1 MRTLLLAGI
10 VGVILFA
17 ASASASWFLL
27 NQNKLAEDAHKV
39 AAVDPDHDPSHD
51 PGDDPAHDAAPEIKA
66 GVPPMGHGIK
76 KEDQLPVALRPEVP
90 LTVEA
95 VLELGE
101 SIRRKERDLIARE
114 KAADKTEQNIQLLF
128 EDLKVER
135 AELTALAES
144 IDAKLQLTQGSVAE
158 LKQEN
163 QTLTTQT
170 QEIAKLN
177 QQKTK
182 TKSKPGAK
190 VELDAIGL
198 RVQTAKPWFEGL
210 EDEQAAKYLK
220 NFANNGELKFV
231 ARLLGSLDDRKA
243 SKILAALDDAVF
255 AQQILDASMPAEEV
269 EAENKDGGTARR
281 ETNGALR

>member
-17 ASASASWFLL
+17 ASASVSWYLM
-27 NQNKLAEDAHKV
+27 NQNKLAAEADKV
-39 AAVDPDHDPSHD
+39 AELDPDHDPNH
-51 PGDDPAHDAAPEIKA
+51 DPAHESAPEIKA
-66 GVPPMGHGIK
+66 GVPPIGHGIK
-76 KEDQLPVALRPEVP
+76 KEEQLPVALRPDVP

-95 VLELGE
+95 VLELSE
-101 SIRRKERDLIARE
+101 SIRRKERDLLTRE
-114 KAADKTEQNIQLLF
+114 KAAEKTEQNIQLLF

-144 IDAKLQLTQGSVAE
+144 IEAKLQLAKGSVAE

-177 QQKTK
+177 QQKA
-182 TKSKPGAK
+182 KSKQTPGTET
-190 VELDAIGL
+190 ELDEIGQ
-198 RVQTAKPWFEGL
+198 RVKTAKPWFEGL

-220 NFANNGELKFV
+220 EFANNGELKFV
-231 ARLLGSLDDRKA
+231 ARLLGSLDKRKA
-243 SKILAALDDAVF
+243 SKILAAFDDSTF
-255 AQQILDASMPAEEV
+255 AQQILEASRVDEEV
-269 EAENKDGGTARR
+269 DGEKKDGGVAKRPVSD
-281 ETNGALR
+281 ALR

>member
-1 MRTLLLAGI
+1 MKTLLLAGI

-17 ASASASWFLL
+17 ASASVSWFLI
-27 NQNKLAEDAHKV
+27 NQNKLADDAHKV
-39 AAVDPDHDPSHD
+39 AEVDPDHDPSHD
-51 PGDDPAHDAAPEIKA
+51 PGDDPAHEPAPEIKA
-66 GVPPMGHGIK
+66 GVPPLGHGIK
-76 KEDQLPVALRPEVP
+76 KEEQLPVALRPDIP

-95 VLELGE
+95 VLELSE

-144 IDAKLQLTQGSVAE
+144 IEAKLQLAQGSVAE

-177 QQKTK
+177 QQKAK
-182 TKSKPGAK
+182 TKSKPGAE
-190 VELDAIGL
+190 VELDAIGE

-220 NFANNGELKFV
+220 DFANNGELKFV
-231 ARLLGSLDDRKA
+231 ARLLGSLDKRKA
-243 SKILAALDDAVF
+243 SKILAAFDDSVF
-255 AQQILDASMPAEEV
+255 AQQILDASQAEEEV
-269 EAENKDGGTARR
+269 EAENKDGGTAKRP
-281 ETNGALR
+281 TSGALR